1 MTYLLFATVVC
12 STQALLAPRTAPR
25 RSSTQLRL
33 ATQSLL
39 ERDIT
44 RLADRSTS
52 WAASKPEERV
62 AVAEACLECLRS
74 EPWDAGWLQAQT
86 DLEATS
92 SSRSRYV
99 FGAVVGDWLE
109 TFSLFP

>member
-1 MTYLLFATVVC
+1 MMKFVLFAAVVGC
-12 STQALLAPRTAPR
+12 TQVTQALLAPRTPQR
-25 RSSTQLRL
+25 HSTQLRL

-39 ERDIT
+39 ERDIS
-44 RLADRSTS
+44 RLADRSKS

-62 AVAEACLECLRS
+62 AVAEACLECLRT

-92 SSRSRYV
+92 SSRSRSR
-99 FGAVVGDWLE
+99 GRRRSWE
-109 TFSLFP
+109 RRRR

>member
-1 MTYLLFATVVC
+1 MMQIQLFAAVVGC
-12 STQALLAPRTAPR
+12 TQALLAPRTQP
-25 RSSTQLRL
+25 SSRTRLRL

-44 RLADRSTS
+44 RLADRSKS

-74 EPWDAGWLQAQT
+74 EPWDAGWLQAQS

-92 SSRSRYV
+92 SSRSR
-99 FGAVVGDWLE
+99 L
-109 TFSLFP
+109 SLIHI